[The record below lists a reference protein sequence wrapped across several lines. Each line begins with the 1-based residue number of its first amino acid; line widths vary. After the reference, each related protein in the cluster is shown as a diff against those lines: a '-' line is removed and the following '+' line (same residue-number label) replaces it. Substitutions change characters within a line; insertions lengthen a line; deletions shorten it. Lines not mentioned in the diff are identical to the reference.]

1 MPKVQAPRVLRYQSL
16 TPGDIVIIPAYS
28 RCPSSTY
35 SALNSRLDPEGRV
48 DYECLRNAHAFEKE
62 DRLGVVVYVPKVVE
76 SFLTCYVLVAV
87 FARVEEP
94 GSSTRAPR
102 VDSISSLIAGR
113 VRLTLSTLAPA
124 FDTVKSHRR
133 GC

>member
-1 MPKVQAPRVLRYQSL
+1 MPKVQAPWVDRYRSL

-87 FARVEEP
+87 LARGAGAQGGLDQFTYRWACTFDLEHI
-94 GSSTRAPR
+94 GTR
-102 VDSISSLIAGR
+102 V
-113 VRLTLSTLAPA
+113 
-124 FDTVKSHRR
+124 
-133 GC
+133 